1 MRYAIH
7 LHITDPAHYDFMFE
21 KDGVLVTWRVS
32 TDGMEEMLEGQTVS
46 AERIKDHGIRY
57 LDYEGPISCD
67 RGRIELF
74 DSGEYESDPASNPIK
89 LRLAGSR
96 LNGTITI
103 SDSKM
108 SYAGASGSPLPLPP
122 DIPR

>member
-32 TDGMEEMLEGQTVS
+32 MDGLAKMLEGQTVT
-46 AERIKDHGIRY
+46 AERIKDHGIKY
-57 LDYEGPISCD
+57 LEYEGPISCD
-67 RGRIELF
+67 RGRIELY
-74 DSGEYESDPASNPIK
+74 DSGEYECNPASNPIK
-89 LRLAGSR
+89 LRLTGTR

-108 SYAGASGSPLPLPP
+108 SYTGISSSPLPLPR
-122 DIPR
+122 DLLR